1 LIIHFGQ
8 YAIFIKY
15 AEATAGI
22 VNMRVYHGSDIYID
36 KIDLK
41 KCKPGKD
48 FGRGFYVTN
57 IRSQAMEMA
66 ERVTRWSKKQAV
78 VTEFEFDEYAWEDE
92 DLNVL
97 RFDKYDEKWLDFIVS
112 NRIQKGINQCHDYDI
127 VEGPIADDKVARR
140 VMRYIKGS
148 ISKTAFLEDLAHSKP
163 THQICFCTVKS
174 LQMLELINNTANIEI
189 EDISEEIIK
198 SLLINEDIKTDEV
211 YDKYYNSNTYK
222 KLENLNSGLHLKP
235 WQEIYKLLKVEL
247 KINK

>member
-1 LIIHFGQ
+1 LTTHFGQ
-8 YAIFIKY
+8 YAIFIKF

-22 VNMRVYHGSDIYID
+22 VDMRVYHGSDTYID

-57 IRSQAMEMA
+57 IRSQAVEMA
-66 ERVTRWSKKQAV
+66 ERVTRWSKKQTA

-112 NRIQKGINQCHDYDI
+112 NRIQKGTKQSHDYDI
-127 VEGPIADDKVARR
+127 VEGPIADDRVARR

-148 ISKTAFLEDLAHSKP
+148 ISKTAFLEDLVHSKP

-174 LQMLELINNTANIEI
+174 LQMLELVGNTANIEI
-189 EDISEEIIK
+189 EDISEAIIR
-198 SLLINEDIKTDEV
+198 SLLINEKIKADEV

-222 KLENLNSGLHLKP
+222 KLEDFNSGLHLKP
-235 WQEIYKLLKVEL
+235 WQEIYELLKAEL
-247 KINK
+247 KI